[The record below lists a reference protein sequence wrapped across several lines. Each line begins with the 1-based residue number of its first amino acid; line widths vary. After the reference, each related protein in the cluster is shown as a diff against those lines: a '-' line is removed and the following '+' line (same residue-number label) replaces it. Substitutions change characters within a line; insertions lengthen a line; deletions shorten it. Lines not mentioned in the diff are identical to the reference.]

1 MRAEPRSLWLA
12 GMGLWQAL
20 PEDAAG
26 INEEP
31 VMAGPDVKH
40 ETD

>member
-12 GMGLWQAL
+12 GLGLWQAL

-26 INEEP
+26 IYEEP

>member
-1 MRAEPRSLWLA
+1 MRAESRSLWLA

-40 ETD
+40 KND

>member
-12 GMGLWQAL
+12 GMGSWQAL

-31 VMAGPDVKH
+31 VMTGPDVKH
-40 ETD
+40 KTD